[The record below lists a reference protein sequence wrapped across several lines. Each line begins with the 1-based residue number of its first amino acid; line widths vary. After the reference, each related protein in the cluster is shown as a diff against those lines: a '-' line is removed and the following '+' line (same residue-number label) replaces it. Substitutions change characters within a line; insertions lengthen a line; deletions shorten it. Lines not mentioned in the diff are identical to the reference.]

1 MSLIL
6 LFDFC
11 DTANPFPRNFLQSVK
26 VIYTRLFR
34 IFAIVYT
41 HHFSK
46 LEQIGAVSHLNTS
59 FKHFL
64 FFVWE
69 YDLVAPAELEAL
81 HEIVEE
87 LRTRYGGSFGAA
99 SGAKGK

>member
-1 MSLIL
+1 M
-6 LFDFC
+6 
-11 DTANPFPRNFLQSVK
+11 
-26 VIYTRLFR
+26 FR

-59 FKHFL
+59 FKHFI

-69 YDLVAPAELEAL
+69 YDLVAANELEAL

-87 LRTRYGGSFGAA
+87 LRARYGASFDFKASA
-99 SGAKGK
+99 SGSSAGGK